1 MKKKL
6 MVLNGSHSDLP
17 LILRG
22 KKLGLE
28 VITLGNNSSLLGHKY
43 ADKYVNV
50 DFSNEEAV
58 LECARKENIDYICSC
73 ANDLGIFSA
82 CYTAEKLGLP
92 GHDSY
97 EVCSIL
103 HHKDKFKDFVK
114 KYNILSPY
122 AEGFNNDN
130 EAIKYALENK
140 KKLVVKPV
148 DLGGGKGVAV
158 VSTDEDKK
166 QAIRNAFACSKHK
179 RVVIEDF
186 IDGTNHAMTVFIV
199 NSKIQYIFSDN
210 EYYYRNNFLCCTSLG
225 PADKFEIYKDI
236 LIKQCEKVINALN
249 LVDGHLH
256 LQYRLDKD
264 NKPWIIEFTR
274 RIPGDLYSYPVEEA
288 LGIDESMCIVKAECG
303 LDLSDIP
310 YMPEQ
315 KNYVGRHCL
324 MTPKNGI
331 IESYLISDELEK
343 YITYKLTWF
352 HTNYVINDYMKDKF
366 GVLIFNFKE
375 EAIAKKIVLNI
386 TDYIKFNY
394 KQGVKKI

>member
-22 KKLGLE
+22 KRLGFE
-28 VITLGNNSSLLGHKY
+28 VITLGNDNGLIGHTY
-43 ADKYVNV
+43 ADKHIDV
-50 DFSNEEAV
+50 DYSNEEDV
-58 LECARKENIDYICSC
+58 CECARSEKIDYICSC
-73 ANDLGIFSA
+73 ANDLGIFST

-97 EVCSIL
+97 EVCEIL

-114 KYNILSPY
+114 KFDVLSPY
-122 AEGFNNDN
+122 AEGFDD
-130 EAIKYALENK
+130 EEKAIKYAIGIK

-148 DLGGGKGVAV
+148 DLGGGKGVEV
-158 VSTDEDKK
+158 VNSGDEKK
-166 QAIRNAFACSKHK
+166 RAINKAFKFSKHK
-179 RVVIEDF
+179 RVVIEDY

-199 NSKIQYIFSDN
+199 NGRIQYVFSDN
-210 EYYYRNNFLCCTSLG
+210 EYYYKNNFLCCTSMG
-225 PADKFEIYKDI
+225 PADRFELCKDI
-236 LIKQCEKVINALN
+236 LIKECEKVINGLK

-274 RIPGDLYSYPVEEA
+274 RVPGDLYSYPVEEA
-288 LGIDESMCIVKAECG
+288 LGVDESMCIVKAECG

-310 YMPEQ
+310 FMPKQ
-315 KNYVGRHCL
+315 RGYVGRHCL

-331 IESYLISDELEK
+331 IESYSIAEELEK
-343 YITYKLTWF
+343 NITYKLMWF
-352 HTNYVINDYMKDKF
+352 HTNYEIKDYMKDKF
-366 GVLIFNFKE
+366 GVIVFNFKDKN
-375 EAIAKKIVLNI
+375 EAEKIVPNI
-386 TDYIKFNY
+386 TNYINIKY
-394 KQGVKKI
+394 K